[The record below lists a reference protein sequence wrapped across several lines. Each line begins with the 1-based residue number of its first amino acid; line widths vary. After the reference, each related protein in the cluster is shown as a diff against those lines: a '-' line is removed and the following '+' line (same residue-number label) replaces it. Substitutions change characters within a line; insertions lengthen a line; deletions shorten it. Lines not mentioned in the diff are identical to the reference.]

1 VDDDDDDDDDDGV
14 DGDGD
19 GGEESIRKFKLAAAH
34 SKTRA

>member
-1 VDDDDDDDDDDGV
+1 VDDDDDDDDDDGG

-19 GGEESIRKFKLAAAH
+19 GGEERVWKFKLAAAH